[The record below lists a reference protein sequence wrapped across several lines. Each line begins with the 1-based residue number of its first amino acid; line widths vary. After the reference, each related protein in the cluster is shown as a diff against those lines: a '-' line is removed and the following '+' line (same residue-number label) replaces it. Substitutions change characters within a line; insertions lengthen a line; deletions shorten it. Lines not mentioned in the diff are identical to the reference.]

1 MTIVNGYF
9 HQKSPSSMFD
19 WVLNTPLESFEIFRK
34 IFRKE
39 ALVEFILL
47 S

>member
-1 MTIVNGYF
+1 
-9 HQKSPSSMFD
+9 MFD
-19 WVLNTPLESFEIFRK
+19 WVLNTPQESSEIFRK

-39 ALVEFILL
+39 ALVEFVL